1 MFLNHG
7 LSSSKRK
14 NLLSEEEAYRIYT
27 YIFVVSL
34 YISISRRRI
43 VAKLSAL
50 PCENIEKG
58 AGEGYHW
65 VFVCPIASRGD
76 IPGKG
81 DSGDCGKLDFACFP
95 WQNIWH
101 GRALVPNLVFIRKL
115 DYSRNY
121 SPTSHARGKVEDR
134 SVLARRK
141 FTLRCCFETS
151 SLLPSPSIRNRRW
164 RELRYFSDETVKLRE
179 IIVQSCPPPPFST
192 LALGFFL
199 LALYAY
205 VLTTRLYTATTP
217 CIQRNFLR
225 AGRQEVITLNIH
237 RLRKGEAGVS
247 LIVPLTEIRPSRVI
261 SLPVSFAFDPR
272 PMRFDFHSL
281 RKEERE
287 RKRKAGGRGKE
298 KERIDFSP

>member
-1 MFLNHG
+1 MAKHLAW
-7 LSSSKRK
+7 SSARSKP
-14 NLLSEEEAYRIYT
+14 RIYSKT
-27 YIFVVSL
+27 WLFSQL
-34 YISISRRRI
+34 LANFSRTR
-43 VAKLSAL
+43 
-50 PCENIEKG
+50 
-58 AGEGYHW
+58 EGGG
-65 VFVCPIASRGD
+65 S
-76 IPGKG
+76 
-81 DSGDCGKLDFACFP
+81 
-95 WQNIWH
+95 
-101 GRALVPNLVFIRKL
+101 
-115 DYSRNY
+115 
-121 SPTSHARGKVEDR
+121 

-199 LALYAY
+199 LALRVCTYHP
-205 VLTTRLYTATTP
+205 TIYTATTP
-217 CIQRNFLR
+217 CIRVQRNFLR

-281 RKEERE
+281 RKGERE

-298 KERIDFSP
+298 KKRRESIFRPKLSLPVYTYTQF

>member
-1 MFLNHG
+1 M
-7 LSSSKRK
+7 
-14 NLLSEEEAYRIYT
+14 
-27 YIFVVSL
+27 
-34 YISISRRRI
+34 
-43 VAKLSAL
+43 
-50 PCENIEKG
+50 
-58 AGEGYHW
+58 
-65 VFVCPIASRGD
+65 
-76 IPGKG
+76 
-81 DSGDCGKLDFACFP
+81 
-95 WQNIWH
+95 
-101 GRALVPNLVFIRKL
+101 
-115 DYSRNY
+115 
-121 SPTSHARGKVEDR
+121 EDR

-281 RKEERE
+281 RKGERE

>member
-1 MFLNHG
+1 MVERSFQTSYLFENLIILAITRQLLTHEG
-7 LSSSKRK
+7 RWRIGACSLDVNLHCDAVSK
-14 NLLSEEEAYRIYT
+14 
-27 YIFVVSL
+27 
-34 YISISRRRI
+34 
-43 VAKLSAL
+43 
-50 PCENIEKG
+50 
-58 AGEGYHW
+58 
-65 VFVCPIASRGD
+65 
-76 IPGKG
+76 
-81 DSGDCGKLDFACFP
+81 
-95 WQNIWH
+95 
-101 GRALVPNLVFIRKL
+101 
-115 DYSRNY
+115 
-121 SPTSHARGKVEDR
+121 
-134 SVLARRK
+134 
-141 FTLRCCFETS
+141 
-151 SLLPSPSIRNRRW
+151 LLPSS
-164 RELRYFSDETVKLRE
+164 
-179 IIVQSCPPPPFST
+179 PPPRYVTEDDANFAISATKRWSYEKLLSKVVLPHRFRPLRSVS
-192 LALGFFL
+192 FFL
-199 LALYAY
+199 PYAY